1 MLKLY
6 WLYSFIFCA
15 FFLSSCG
22 YTLISPY
29 TGGKQHPISQGIY
42 VCPIAEDSLGEVVA
56 ALSYEL
62 EKRCLR
68 TRSQQSAADYSLK
81 VLLFNETDENIGFTY
96 TPKKSG
102 EKTAKHFIVSNEG
115 RLAVSAKVQLIK
127 NRTQEVLVEKCL
139 RESVTFDFQPDLG
152 TANAHQ
158 LALGQFEMHNE
169 AIKSASHI
177 LYSKLAKTIVQQ
189 VYYDLF

>member
-1 MLKLY
+1 M
-6 WLYSFIFCA
+6 
-15 FFLSSCG
+15 
-22 YTLISPY
+22 
-29 TGGKQHPISQGIY
+29 
-42 VCPIAEDSLGEVVA
+42 
-56 ALSYEL
+56 
-62 EKRCLR
+62 
-68 TRSQQSAADYSLK
+68 
-81 VLLFNETDENIGFTY
+81 
-96 TPKKSG
+96 
-102 EKTAKHFIVSNEG
+102 
-115 RLAVSAKVQLIK
+115 AVSAKVQLIK

-169 AIKSASHI
+169 AIKSASHT